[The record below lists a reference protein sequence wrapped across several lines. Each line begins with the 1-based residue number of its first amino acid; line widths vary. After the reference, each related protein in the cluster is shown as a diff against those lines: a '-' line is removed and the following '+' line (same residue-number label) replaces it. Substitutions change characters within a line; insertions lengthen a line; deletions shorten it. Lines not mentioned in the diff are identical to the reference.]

1 MCDNWR
7 AFCLLGFAV
16 VSGSMETL
24 RAADPPPASLS
35 EVVKVIDLKT
45 LPLLKEA
52 DKPQES
58 AATVIRYLAPSKVAP
73 AFDFYETTLGKLGW
87 KVSTEPGGKL
97 VTDDYGQGMFQK
109 QGYQLSLSIF
119 PDSSK
124 PGSVSV
130 TLMNMGNL
138 DTRKLPAPPN
148 SKLLYGGLGSTIHV
162 TPAKVADV
170 AAFVSRELRTRG
182 WRQYV
187 PPFTAL
193 ADNPDQVQL
202 TFFQKGFN
210 LSAFVAVAP
219 AQGGQTTVQY
229 GTTLLVHE
237 LPAPA
242 DAEKLEFDTNRP
254 YLACKTDLKPAEL
267 AEFYKNALAELG
279 WKWRDTNK
287 SEDAKATWFCDGSDK
302 SVLVIKLKPEDAPQ
316 SDLKIERISAELIAE
331 MNKPKSTKPT
341 ADTKPKGVLAARN
354 VPLPKGV
361 GEAEYDADAKEVRFS
376 SRQPVKALI
385 EFYRKELTGQGWKED
400 RDFTVAEE
408 NVGSMTFK
416 EGDVEIEFEMLNLGL
431 GGGTDITVSG
441 SGLSWEA
448 AKEK

>member
-1 MCDNWR
+1 MRYWWQ
-7 AFCLLGFAV
+7 AFCL
-16 VSGSMETL
+16 SGILATSGWVGL
-24 RAADPPPASLS
+24 LQAADPPPASLT
-35 EVVKVIDLKT
+35 EVVQVIDLRK
-45 LPLLKEA
+45 LPLLKDA
-52 DKPQES
+52 DKPAES
-58 AATVIRYLAPSKVAP
+58 AATVIRYAAASKVAP
-73 AFDFYETTLGKLGW
+73 AFEFYETTLGKLGW
-87 KVSTEPGGKL
+87 KISTEPGGKL

-119 PDSSK
+119 PDPSK
-124 PGSVSV
+124 PGQVSV

-170 AAFVSRELRTRG
+170 AAFVSKELRARG

-202 TFFQKGFN
+202 TFFQRGSN
-210 LSAFVAVAP
+210 LSAYVAVAP

-229 GTTLLVHE
+229 GATLLVNE

-242 DAEKLEFDTNRP
+242 DAEQLEFDTNRP

-267 AEFYKNALAELG
+267 AEFYKKTLAELG

-302 SVLVIKLKPEDAPQ
+302 SVLIIELQPKDAPQ
-316 SDLKIERISAELIAE
+316 SDLKIERISAERIAE
-331 MNKPKSTKPT
+331 MNKSKSTKPP
-341 ADTKPKGVLAARN
+341 ADTKPKGVLAARK

-376 SRQPVKALI
+376 GRQPVKALI
-385 EFYRKELTGQGWKED
+385 EFYRKELTGQGWKENK
-400 RDFTVAEE
+400 DFTVAEE
-408 NVGSMTFK
+408 NVGSMTLK
-416 EGDVEIEFEMLNLGL
+416 QGDVEIEFEMLNLGL
-431 GGGTDITVSG
+431 GGGTDVTVSG
-441 SGLSWEA
+441 NGLSWEP
-448 AKEK
+448 AKEE